1 MTTTTRSRSSKID
14 SAEEFTDKIWS
25 NLESKLNQWVKN
37 VLPDLAEAVLK
48 AKAEEVVAAQVDN
61 NVSSKEFQES
71 LSKILDFDQEQ
82 LKDNMNRNLAK
93 MADLIAKNR
102 ELEAKTDHL
111 EQYTR
116 RTNIRIFGIKEQVK
130 EDTDQLA
137 KNFCKDELGIILK
150 DENISRSHRVGKK
163 SMSNSVRPRPTIVRL
178 TRHNTK
184 VDILRKR
191 RQLKERERPYSVQE
205 DLTEER
211 RSILK
216 YLREE
221 AMEDIIARGWAI
233 DGVICF
239 RPKSDPEKVER
250 CNTICD

>member
-1 MTTTTRSRSSKID
+1 MTTTTRSRSSKPGSKID

-48 AKAEEVVAAQVDN
+48 AKAEDVVAAQADKY
-61 NVSSKEFQES
+61 VSSKEFKET
-71 LSKILDFDQEQ
+71 LSKSLEFNQEQ

-93 MADLIAKNR
+93 TSDLIAKNR
-102 ELEAKTDHL
+102 ELEAKTDHQ

-116 RTNIRIFGIKEQVK
+116 RTNIRIFGVKEQVK

-137 KNFCKDELGIILK
+137 KNLCKDELGIILK
-150 DENISRSHRVGKK
+150 DKDISRSHRVGKK
-163 SMSNSVRPRPTIVRL
+163 SMSNKPRPIIVRL

-191 RQLKERERPYSVQE
+191 RQLKERKRPYSVQE
-205 DLTEER
+205 DL
-211 RSILK
+211 I
-216 YLREE
+216 
-221 AMEDIIARGWAI
+221 
-233 DGVICF
+233 
-239 RPKSDPEKVER
+239 
-250 CNTICD
+250 